1 MSDSE
6 IPFDVLADAAADG
19 VILIDDQSTILF
31 VNPAAGQIFGYEP
44 AEMVGM
50 NLTQLMPERHRQNY
64 LASLK
69 GYFET
74 GQSHIPK
81 GSAPLKGLHKSGHE
95 FPVEVSWA
103 EHTSHGKRF
112 LTGFVRDV
120 TDRKRMEQ
128 LRERRVRHAAMNQE
142 IHAAFASRAHS
153 GLQSILQASAE
164 AVVHHLDAA
173 FARIWMLNDR
183 ESQLELQASAG
194 QYTRLNGEFARMQ
207 IGERHVG
214 FVAQQRKPYIVHDLV
229 NDARTE
235 HREWAKKEGIIALAG
250 YPLLVEGHLVGVLAL
265 FARRTLGSD
274 TLEALASVADTVAQG
289 AKRKQT
295 EAKLVAHQRQLEEAQ
310 LLAHLGSWS
319 WDLPTGA
326 LTWSEELYRIFG
338 RDKDAFR
345 PTHQAFLD
353 FVHPNDR
360 ALFEG
365 ALDDCLKGH
374 RPYDCEFRI
383 VRPDRTART
392 LHSLGQV
399 IFDEMGKPL
408 RMTGMAQDI
417 TERKQAEEKL
427 RESEER
433 FRQLTENIGELFWLA
448 DAELQSIIYV
458 SPAYETI
465 WHRSCESL
473 YAEPDAWLGAIHPE
487 DRPRVLDARKVRT
500 DAAYELE
507 YRIVRPDGAIRWI
520 RDQAFPVLDAAGRII
535 RMAGVAEDVT
545 ERRQLEM
552 QLHQIQKMDA
562 VGQLAAGVAHDFNN
576 LLAVISGHS
585 ELLAMRSP
593 LDDQWRDSIA
603 EIRRAT
609 ELGSTT
615 IRQLLAL
622 SCQQILEPKIL
633 DLNAVVTD
641 AEKMLR
647 RLIGEDVRLATL
659 LQPRISPVRADMG
672 QLNQVILNLAVNA
685 RDAMPQGGSLT
696 LETRELDLDAAYAEA
711 HPEVRPGRYVL
722 LTVTDTGWGM
732 APDVQARIFEPFFTN
747 KAEGRGTGLG
757 LAVVLGIVR
766 QSGGHIDVESRPGV
780 GTKFKIYLPTVHG
793 PAEGSAQS
801 APPNLVGGSETVL
814 LVEDEEP
821 VRSVTTLLLE
831 ALGYRVLQAENGQ
844 DALRLFEASGE
855 KIDLLMADVVM
866 PDLSG
871 REVAEALQAM
881 DPHLKVLFQSGYTD
895 DTVVRRG
902 ILRAEVAFLKKPFSL
917 DDLARK
923 VRETLDRPPNSSH
936 LN

>member
-1 MSDSE
+1 MSESE

-44 AEMVGM
+44 AEMVGI

-142 IHAAFASRAHS
+142 IHAAFASRAHG

-183 ESQLELQASAG
+183 ESLLELQASAG

-408 RMTGMAQDI
+408 RMTGMVQDLPSASRLRRNCGRAKNDLGSSRRTSASCFGSPMPSFNRLFTSARLTKPFGTALARVFMPSPTHGLARSI
-417 TERKQAEEKL
+417 RK
-427 RESEER
+427 
-433 FRQLTENIGELFWLA
+433 
-448 DAELQSIIYV
+448 
-458 SPAYETI
+458 
-465 WHRSCESL
+465 
-473 YAEPDAWLGAIHPE
+473 
-487 DRPRVLDARKVRT
+487 
-500 DAAYELE
+500 
-507 YRIVRPDGAIRWI
+507 IVRGCSMRARFGRTLPTNSNIASFVPMARYAGSAIRPS
-520 RDQAFPVLDAAGRII
+520 RCL
-535 RMAGVAEDVT
+535 
-545 ERRQLEM
+545 
-552 QLHQIQKMDA
+552 
-562 VGQLAAGVAHDFNN
+562 
-576 LLAVISGHS
+576 
-585 ELLAMRSP
+585 
-593 LDDQWRDSIA
+593 
-603 EIRRAT
+603 
-609 ELGSTT
+609 
-615 IRQLLAL
+615 
-622 SCQQILEPKIL
+622 
-633 DLNAVVTD
+633 
-641 AEKMLR
+641 MLR
-647 RLIGEDVRLATL
+647 AG
-659 LQPRISPVRADMG
+659 
-672 QLNQVILNLAVNA
+672 
-685 RDAMPQGGSLT
+685 
-696 LETRELDLDAAYAEA
+696 
-711 HPEVRPGRYVL
+711 
-722 LTVTDTGWGM
+722 
-732 APDVQARIFEPFFTN
+732 
-747 KAEGRGTGLG
+747 
-757 LAVVLGIVR
+757 
-766 QSGGHIDVESRPGV
+766 
-780 GTKFKIYLPTVHG
+780 
-793 PAEGSAQS
+793 
-801 APPNLVGGSETVL
+801 
-814 LVEDEEP
+814 
-821 VRSVTTLLLE
+821 
-831 ALGYRVLQAENGQ
+831 
-844 DALRLFEASGE
+844 
-855 KIDLLMADVVM
+855 
-866 PDLSG
+866 
-871 REVAEALQAM
+871 
-881 DPHLKVLFQSGYTD
+881 
-895 DTVVRRG
+895 
-902 ILRAEVAFLKKPFSL
+902 
-917 DDLARK
+917 
-923 VRETLDRPPNSSH
+923 
-936 LN
+936 

>member
-1 MSDSE
+1 MSESE

-19 VILIDDQSTILF
+19 VILTDDQSTILF

-44 AEMVGM
+44 AEMMGK
-50 NLTQLMPERHRQNY
+50 NLTYLMPERHRQNY
-64 LASLK
+64 LTSLK

-81 GSAPLKGLHKSGHE
+81 GSAPLKGLHKSGQE

-112 LTGFVRDV
+112 LTGLVRDV
-120 TDRKRMEQ
+120 TDRKRIEQ
-128 LRERRVRHAAMNQE
+128 LRERRMRHAAMNEE

-164 AVVHHLDAA
+164 AVVHHLDGA
-173 FARIWMLNDR
+173 FARIWMLNDQ
-183 ESQLELQASAG
+183 ESLLELQASAG

-214 FVAQQRKPYIVHDLV
+214 FVAQQRKPYIVNDLV

-235 HREWAKKEGIIALAG
+235 HREWAKKEQIIALAG

-265 FARRTLGSD
+265 FARRALGSE
-274 TLEALASVADTVAQG
+274 TLDALASVADTVAQG

-295 EAKLVAHQRQLEEAQ
+295 EEKLVAHQRQLEEAQ

-319 WDLPTGA
+319 WKIPTGV
-326 LTWSEELYRIFG
+326 LTWSDELYRIFG

-345 PTHQAFLD
+345 PTHREFLD
-353 FVHPNDR
+353 LVHPDDR

-365 ALDDCLKGH
+365 ALDECLKGH

-383 VRPDRTART
+383 VHPDGTART
-392 LHSLGQV
+392 LHSVGQV

-408 RMTGMAQDI
+408 RMTGTAQDI

-448 DAELQSIIYV
+448 DAELQSIIYI
-458 SPAYETI
+458 SPAYEAI
-465 WHRSCESL
+465 WHRTCESL
-473 YAEPDAWLGAIHPE
+473 YAEPNAWLGAIHPE

-507 YRIVRPDGAIRWI
+507 YRIVRPDGAVRWI
-520 RDQAFPVLDAAGRII
+520 RDQAFPVVDAAGRII

-552 QLHQIQKMDA
+552 QLHQVQKMDA

-593 LDDQWRDSIA
+593 LDDRWRDSIA

-609 ELGSTT
+609 KLGSST

-633 DLNAVVTD
+633 DLNAVC
-641 AEKMLR
+641 
-647 RLIGEDVRLATL
+647 
-659 LQPRISPVRADMG
+659 
-672 QLNQVILNLAVNA
+672 
-685 RDAMPQGGSLT
+685 
-696 LETRELDLDAAYAEA
+696 
-711 HPEVRPGRYVL
+711 
-722 LTVTDTGWGM
+722 
-732 APDVQARIFEPFFTN
+732 
-747 KAEGRGTGLG
+747 
-757 LAVVLGIVR
+757 
-766 QSGGHIDVESRPGV
+766 
-780 GTKFKIYLPTVHG
+780 
-793 PAEGSAQS
+793 AQ
-801 APPNLVGGSETVL
+801 
-814 LVEDEEP
+814 
-821 VRSVTTLLLE
+821 
-831 ALGYRVLQAENGQ
+831 
-844 DALRLFEASGE
+844 
-855 KIDLLMADVVM
+855 K
-866 PDLSG
+866 
-871 REVAEALQAM
+871 
-881 DPHLKVLFQSGYTD
+881 
-895 DTVVRRG
+895 
-902 ILRAEVAFLKKPFSL
+902 
-917 DDLARK
+917 
-923 VRETLDRPPNSSH
+923 
-936 LN
+936 